1 MVDTPPSERKPILAS
16 LSRKEI
22 YGMDIGELTESPAGL
37 QSQAYKLGRKNEKEA
52 ICPEPGP
59 DSPQQSGEGK
69 LLLNTRCSIFA
80 SLIPH
85 LWSPDTAVTAVI
97 FFVTWRDCHCVPE

>member
-1 MVDTPPSERKPILAS
+1 MVDTPPSEWKPILAS

-37 QSQAYKLGRKNEKEA
+37 QRQAYKLGRKNEKEA

-59 DSPQQSGEGK
+59 ESPQQSGEGK
-69 LLLNTRCSIFA
+69 LLLNTGRSI
-80 SLIPH
+80 LH
-85 LWSPDTAVTAVI
+85 
-97 FFVTWRDCHCVPE
+97 H